1 MRWCW
6 YTRNIKGVVDQ
17 ADVVGSTSQLIKAA
31 MDASCDQFIV
41 ATDQGIFYKMRQA
54 APGKTFMAAP
64 TAGHGAE
71 CKSCA
76 NCPWMAMNE
85 LDALA
90 KVLREQHQEIMV
102 PADISRRAL
111 IPLERML
118 SFNAR

>member
-1 MRWCW
+1 
-6 YTRNIKGVVDQ
+6 
-17 ADVVGSTSQLIKAA
+17 
-31 MDASCDQFIV
+31 MDASSDQFIV
-41 ATDQGIFYKMRQA
+41 ATDQGLFYKMRQA

-102 PADISRRAL
+102 PAGISRKAL

>member
-1 MRWCW
+1 
-6 YTRNIKGVVDQ
+6 
-17 ADVVGSTSQLIKAA
+17 
-31 MDASCDQFIV
+31 
-41 ATDQGIFYKMRQA
+41 
-54 APGKTFMAAP
+54 MAAP

-102 PADISRRAL
+102 SCGYF
-111 IPLERML
+111 E
-118 SFNAR
+118 